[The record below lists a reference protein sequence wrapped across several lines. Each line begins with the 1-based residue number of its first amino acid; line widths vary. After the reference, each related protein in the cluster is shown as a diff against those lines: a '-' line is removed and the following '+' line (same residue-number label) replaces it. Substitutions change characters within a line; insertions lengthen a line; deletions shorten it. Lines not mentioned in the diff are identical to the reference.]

1 MYQGRVRLTVSS
13 KCIECVSICIEPLT
27 SAYPP
32 QAYPV
37 RYICIVPVSTTYRCC
52 IETIETS
59 LAVLSE
65 HNDTHSI
72 HVRYELGVLTPQCG
86 GPAYRSRI
94 VSKLYRSCIVRAP
107 ELRIDAVSEV
117 GIVFVSSMYRSL
129 ITIQYP
135 RCIECVSK
143 WYRKTI
149 QYRSPDGAKNVSCLY
164 RKCIEQKVSR
174 YCIERCIEKITIHV
188 RYTTIHY
195 DTLRYLY
202 REKPPRY
209 RGKSHTHPPIRATP
223 SITLLRQ
230 VAFSLRSHMYGTH
243 VRSFQQRGSGP
254 TVSASVL
261 GSFGF
266 GHGAFT
272 PPVRSLLTPAAA
284 HKRLAAAPSGETSP
298 RRAESMVA
306 FVNTMLHGRSAAL
319 PGRRESAAL
328 GSRFLRERPAN
339 HARYL
344 N

>member
-27 SAYPP
+27 SSYPP
-32 QAYPV
+32 QAYPE
-37 RYICIVPVSTTYRCC
+37 RYICIEPVSTTYRCC
-52 IETIETS
+52 IDTIETS

-174 YCIERCIEKITIHV
+174 YCIEREISKITIHIRYTSIQFDTV
-188 RYTTIHY
+188 RYI
-195 DTLRYLY
+195 Y
-202 REKPPRY
+202 RENAPRY
-209 RGKSHTHPPIRATP
+209 IGKKAPFPCHDIKCASNYCAVALTRAYAPQHSTTHHAAR
-223 SITLLRQ
+223 
-230 VAFSLRSHMYGTH
+230 VSLRSVTR
-243 VRSFQQRGSGP
+243 VASQRGLKTPCLAGGRL
-254 TVSASVL
+254 VIL
-261 GSFGF
+261 RLFSF
-266 GHGAFT
+266 
-272 PPVRSLLTPAAA
+272 
-284 HKRLAAAPSGETSP
+284 
-298 RRAESMVA
+298 
-306 FVNTMLHGRSAAL
+306 
-319 PGRRESAAL
+319 
-328 GSRFLRERPAN
+328 
-339 HARYL
+339 
-344 N
+344 